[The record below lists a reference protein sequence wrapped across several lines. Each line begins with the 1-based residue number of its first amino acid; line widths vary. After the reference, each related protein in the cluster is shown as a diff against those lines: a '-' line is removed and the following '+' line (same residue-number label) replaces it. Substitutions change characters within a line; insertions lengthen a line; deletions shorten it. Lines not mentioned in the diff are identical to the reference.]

1 MADANPTYDS
11 GTLKQL
17 SEFNEL
23 ALDDEARPRIL
34 EPLDPQEIEEPPP
47 IVEEEEL
54 VPDVMA
60 DPPSA
65 GDMDVHLPDSVREDV
80 PDLEDMELTDSLIG
94 HMVDDSLLRLLRG
107 PDLSLGAK
115 GKSDEGVD
123 FVLPFGGTKIRC
135 FVPSGAISETSGEV
149 LETDLLK
156 KSMRLELEELESF
169 KVGESVSEKVARDE
183 ARKSNRRV
191 LSCRWVNTVKK
202 LGLYRSRLVVR
213 DFASMGGTTLAEGI
227 YSPTTTLEGL
237 RLLLSVLCQRGSMM
251 SCDVS
256 VAFMHAAIA
265 RPEFVQLPPNIT
277 TLKGERVFLKLFRAM
292 KGLRSAP
299 LSWYRELSSFLSG
312 QGFAQILDPTI
323 FRRKGKRGLIVVL
336 FYVDDLLIWAEDN
349 RDALST
355 YEDLRNRYK
364 LKLTGELKEGMPG
377 EVSFLGRKI
386 FRRHHGSNHLY
397 FGLDPGYLRSCWD
410 EFSIQKPVSKLPP
423 LERRMS
429 EFLKRGKEMDEP
441 LSPSAHE
448 RYRRVLGRLAWASL
462 SRPDLQFI
470 TGFLGR
476 YQAAPHGA
484 AEAAMR
490 DVLRWVASLPHLVQK
505 FPGERSILCNDMDDE
520 SLTCFVDAS
529 WSLNSTSGGVLTWNN
544 CCLKTFSRKQS
555 TIALSS
561 AEAEL
566 AALTEVAKE
575 DLYVSLLVQTLF
587 EGIPEDTETGRY
599 LLRAYSDSESAL
611 SIAQMNT
618 LLRKVRRIELRAA
631 FLQQLVAKERLTLEH
646 ISGKIN
652 PADALTK
659 SPTMENLVSLYE
671 ACGLVEEPMALDH
684 LKSCGSDCKKVS
696 FKLETEPN
704 NEHWSVE
711 ASTLEIPES
720 WREPGRRLA
729 EGRIQLVVLELSCEP
744 ESALSVACSGK
755 RKVAYFGVDKGID
768 LLKRNTFRL
777 IREILKVFESD
788 KDVGVFVHLST
799 PCTAGCGFRH
809 INSKRQGFLKHWRDQ
824 IRIHKVSWRRIRSLF
839 SAYRG
844 HPKLLLTHE
853 WPARSDLWKES
864 VFQSAAKALGLEH
877 GCIVDRCQFDGAFK
891 RWWFSSNSSQAIWEL
906 SAYRC
911 DKQHEHHYLP
921 TKESGVYPRAL
932 GKALVEIAAKV
943 LKTRCS

>member
-17 SEFNEL
+17 SEFNQL
-23 ALDDEARPRIL
+23 ALDDEACPRIL
-34 EPLDPQEIEEPPP
+34 EPLDPQETEERPP
-47 IVEEEEL
+47 ILEEEEL
-54 VPDVMA
+54 VPDVIA

-65 GDMDVHLPDSVREDV
+65 GDMDMDLPGSVREDV

-94 HMVDDSLLRLLRG
+94 HMVNDSLLRLLRG
-107 PDLSLGAK
+107 PGLLLGAK

-135 FVPSGAISETSGEV
+135 SVPSGAISETSGEV

-202 LGLYRSRLVVR
+202 PGLYRSRLVVR
-213 DFASMGGTTLAEGI
+213 DFASMGGATLAEGI

-237 RLLLSVLCQRGSMM
+237 RLLLSVLCQRGSVM
-251 SCDVS
+251 SCDAS

-292 KGLRSAP
+292 NGLRSAP
-299 LSWYRELSSFLSG
+299 LSWYRELSTFLSG

-323 FRRKGKRGLIVVL
+323 FRKKGKHGLIVVL

-349 RDALST
+349 RGALST

-364 LKLTGELKEGMPG
+364 LKLTGELKEGVPG

-386 FRRHHGSNHLY
+386 FRGHHGFNHLY

-410 EFSIQKPVSKLPP
+410 EFSIQKPVSKLPS

-448 RYRRVLGRLAWASL
+448 RYRRVLGRLAWPSL

-505 FPGERSILCNDMDDE
+505 FPV
-520 SLTCFVDAS
+520 VDAS

-575 DLYVSLLVQTLF
+575 GLYVSLLVRMLF

-618 LLRKVRRIELRAA
+618 LLRKVRHIELRAA
-631 FLQQLVAKERLTLEH
+631 FLQQHAAKERLTLEH
-646 ISGKIN
+646 IPGKIN

-659 SPTMENLVSLYE
+659 SPTPENLVSLYE

-684 LKSCGSDCKKVS
+684 MKSCESDRKKVS

-704 NEHWSVE
+704 NEHLSVE
-711 ASTLEIPES
+711 ASTLKIPES
-720 WREPGRRLA
+720 W
-729 EGRIQLVVLELSCEP
+729 
-744 ESALSVACSGK
+744 SG
-755 RKVAYFGVDKGID
+755 
-768 LLKRNTFRL
+768 
-777 IREILKVFESD
+777 
-788 KDVGVFVHLST
+788 
-799 PCTAGCGFRH
+799 
-809 INSKRQGFLKHWRDQ
+809 
-824 IRIHKVSWRRIRSLF
+824 
-839 SAYRG
+839 
-844 HPKLLLTHE
+844 
-853 WPARSDLWKES
+853 
-864 VFQSAAKALGLEH
+864 
-877 GCIVDRCQFDGAFK
+877 
-891 RWWFSSNSSQAIWEL
+891 
-906 SAYRC
+906 
-911 DKQHEHHYLP
+911 
-921 TKESGVYPRAL
+921 
-932 GKALVEIAAKV
+932 
-943 LKTRCS
+943 

>member
-1 MADANPTYDS
+1 MSQASDSAVLERGFLSGLRAEGCACSLDGGYSTKWIAYGSFRPFGSGRIVHGKGTATCNLCSRCRLEGAFGHRTVCSPDDPDPPPQGGEVVEEPRIPLNSVALRVRQVHGHAPFDRNCASCVSSRGKVPARRLRRKLQKEDQTIGLDFMYFGKLRVLLVVHLSSHYVLGLPAVDLRDKTLEHNFDRFVREIGLTGKTVTVRCDNEVSLLAAAERLTARSTVARAVIDPVAGYRPQSKGGVERMVAVVKQSFWSVWLDLELEVNRSQSVEAETHLPLGGLLWQAALLYTCTCHNLWHTGLNDVTTPIDRVHEQIVQRTRTLAFGSVVFAKTSKSKAHLAKFRGKNLVKCTYLGPVHPRGGGVFACLEGSCEVEVFPACRPLADAHPTYDG

-17 SEFNEL
+17 AEFNLL
-23 ALDDEARPRIL
+23 APDDEARPRIL
-34 EPLDPQEIEEPPP
+34 EPLDPNEEPPP
-47 IVEEEEL
+47 IVEEEL
-54 VPDVMA
+54 VPDAV
-60 DPPSA
+60 DGPPAA
-65 GDMDVHLPDSVREDV
+65 GEMDVDLPGSAPEDV

-94 HMVDDSLLRLLRG
+94 HMVDDSLLMLLRG
-107 PDLSLGAK
+107 PDLLLGAK

-135 FVPSGAISETSGEV
+135 SVPSGAISETSGEV

-202 LGLYRSRLVVR
+202 PGLYRSRLVVR

-292 KGLRSAP
+292 NGLRSAP

-323 FRRKGKRGLIVVL
+323 FRRKGKHGLIVVL

-429 EFLKRGKEMDEP
+429 EFLKRGKEMEEP

-529 WSLNSTSGGVLTWNN
+529 WSLTQ
-544 CCLKTFSRKQS
+544 R
-555 TIALSS
+555 
-561 AEAEL
+561 
-566 AALTEVAKE
+566 
-575 DLYVSLLVQTLF
+575 
-587 EGIPEDTETGRY
+587 
-599 LLRAYSDSESAL
+599 
-611 SIAQMNT
+611 
-618 LLRKVRRIELRAA
+618 
-631 FLQQLVAKERLTLEH
+631 
-646 ISGKIN
+646 
-652 PADALTK
+652 
-659 SPTMENLVSLYE
+659 
-671 ACGLVEEPMALDH
+671 VEEFL
-684 LKSCGSDCKKVS
+684 
-696 FKLETEPN
+696 
-704 NEHWSVE
+704 
-711 ASTLEIPES
+711 
-720 WREPGRRLA
+720 R
-729 EGRIQLVVLELSCEP
+729 
-744 ESALSVACSGK
+744 
-755 RKVAYFGVDKGID
+755 GI
-768 LLKRNTFRL
+768 
-777 IREILKVFESD
+777 
-788 KDVGVFVHLST
+788 
-799 PCTAGCGFRH
+799 TA
-809 INSKRQGFLKHWRDQ
+809 
-824 IRIHKVSWRRIRSLF
+824 
-839 SAYRG
+839 A
-844 HPKLLLTHE
+844 
-853 WPARSDLWKES
+853 
-864 VFQSAAKALGLEH
+864 
-877 GCIVDRCQFDGAFK
+877 
-891 RWWFSSNSSQAIWEL
+891 
-906 SAYRC
+906 
-911 DKQHEHHYLP
+911 
-921 TKESGVYPRAL
+921 
-932 GKALVEIAAKV
+932 
-943 LKTRCS
+943 

>member
-1 MADANPTYDS
+1 MRPLPDANPTYDS

-17 SEFNEL
+17 SEFNQL
-23 ALDDEARPRIL
+23 ALDDEAGPRIL
-34 EPLDPQEIEEPPP
+34 EPLDPQETEEPPP
-47 IVEEEEL
+47 ILEEEEL
-54 VPDVMA
+54 VPDVIA

-65 GDMDVHLPDSVREDV
+65 GDMDVDLPSSVREDV

-94 HMVDDSLLRLLRG
+94 HTVDDSLLRLLRG
-107 PDLSLGAK
+107 PDLLLGAKAK

-135 FVPSGAISETSGEV
+135 SVPSGAISETSGEV

-169 KVGESVSEKVARDE
+169 KVEESVSEKVARDE

-202 LGLYRSRLVVR
+202 PGLYRSRLVVR

-237 RLLLSVLCQRGSMM
+237 RLLLSVLCQQGSMM

-277 TLKGERVFLKLFRAM
+277 TLKGERVFVKLFRAM
-292 KGLRSAP
+292 NGLRSAP

-323 FRRKGKRGLIVVL
+323 FRRKGKHGLIVVL

-364 LKLTGELKEGMPG
+364 FKLTGELKEGMPG

-386 FRRHHGSNHLY
+386 FRRHHGSNHIY
-397 FGLDPGYLRSCWD
+397 FGLDPGYLLSCWD

-470 TGFLGR
+470 TGFLAS

-490 DVLRWVASLPHLVQK
+490 DVLRWVASLPHLV
-505 FPGERSILCNDMDDE
+505 S
-520 SLTCFVDAS
+520 
-529 WSLNSTSGGVLTWNN
+529 
-544 CCLKTFSRKQS
+544 
-555 TIALSS
+555 
-561 AEAEL
+561 
-566 AALTEVAKE
+566 EV
-575 DLYVSLLVQTLF
+575 
-587 EGIPEDTETGRY
+587 PR
-599 LLRAYSDSESAL
+599 
-611 SIAQMNT
+611 
-618 LLRKVRRIELRAA
+618 
-631 FLQQLVAKERLTLEH
+631 
-646 ISGKIN
+646 
-652 PADALTK
+652 
-659 SPTMENLVSLYE
+659 
-671 ACGLVEEPMALDH
+671 
-684 LKSCGSDCKKVS
+684 
-696 FKLETEPN
+696 
-704 NEHWSVE
+704 
-711 ASTLEIPES
+711 
-720 WREPGRRLA
+720 
-729 EGRIQLVVLELSCEP
+729 
-744 ESALSVACSGK
+744 
-755 RKVAYFGVDKGID
+755 
-768 LLKRNTFRL
+768 
-777 IREILKVFESD
+777 REIHTV
-788 KDVGVFVHLST
+788 
-799 PCTAGCGFRH
+799 
-809 INSKRQGFLKHWRDQ
+809 
-824 IRIHKVSWRRIRSLF
+824 
-839 SAYRG
+839 
-844 HPKLLLTHE
+844 
-853 WPARSDLWKES
+853 
-864 VFQSAAKALGLEH
+864 
-877 GCIVDRCQFDGAFK
+877 
-891 RWWFSSNSSQAIWEL
+891 
-906 SAYRC
+906 
-911 DKQHEHHYLP
+911 
-921 TKESGVYPRAL
+921 
-932 GKALVEIAAKV
+932 
-943 LKTRCS
+943 

>member
-1 MADANPTYDS
+1 
-11 GTLKQL
+11 
-17 SEFNEL
+17 
-23 ALDDEARPRIL
+23 
-34 EPLDPQEIEEPPP
+34 
-47 IVEEEEL
+47 
-54 VPDVMA
+54 
-60 DPPSA
+60 
-65 GDMDVHLPDSVREDV
+65 
-80 PDLEDMELTDSLIG
+80 
-94 HMVDDSLLRLLRG
+94 
-107 PDLSLGAK
+107 
-115 GKSDEGVD
+115 
-123 FVLPFGGTKIRC
+123 
-135 FVPSGAISETSGEV
+135 
-149 LETDLLK
+149 
-156 KSMRLELEELESF
+156 
-169 KVGESVSEKVARDE
+169 
-183 ARKSNRRV
+183 
-191 LSCRWVNTVKK
+191 
-202 LGLYRSRLVVR
+202 
-213 DFASMGGTTLAEGI
+213 
-227 YSPTTTLEGL
+227 
-237 RLLLSVLCQRGSMM
+237 M

-292 KGLRSAP
+292 NGLRSAP

-323 FRRKGKRGLIVVL
+323 FRRKGKHGLIVVL

-349 RDALST
+349 RDAWST

-423 LERRMS
+423 LERCMS
-429 EFLKRGKEMDEP
+429 EFLKRGKEMEEP

-575 DLYVSLLVQTLF
+575 GLYVSLLVQTLF

-618 LLRKVRRIELRAA
+618 LLRKVRHIELRAA
-631 FLQQLVAKERLTLEH
+631 SLWSISQGRSTRLML
-646 ISGKIN
+646 
-652 PADALTK
+652 LR
-659 SPTMENLVSLYE
+659 NLL
-671 ACGLVEEPMALDH
+671 L
-684 LKSCGSDCKKVS
+684 
-696 FKLETEPN
+696 
-704 NEHWSVE
+704 
-711 ASTLEIPES
+711 
-720 WREPGRRLA
+720 RRILF
-729 EGRIQLVVLELSCEP
+729 RCMKRVVLW
-744 ESALSVACSGK
+744 K
-755 RKVAYFGVDKGID
+755 NQWRGI
-768 LLKRNTFRL
+768 T
-777 IREILKVFESD
+777 
-788 KDVGVFVHLST
+788 
-799 PCTAGCGFRH
+799 
-809 INSKRQGFLKHWRDQ
+809 
-824 IRIHKVSWRRIRSLF
+824 
-839 SAYRG
+839 
-844 HPKLLLTHE
+844 
-853 WPARSDLWKES
+853 
-864 VFQSAAKALGLEH
+864 
-877 GCIVDRCQFDGAFK
+877 
-891 RWWFSSNSSQAIWEL
+891 
-906 SAYRC
+906 
-911 DKQHEHHYLP
+911 
-921 TKESGVYPRAL
+921 
-932 GKALVEIAAKV
+932 
-943 LKTRCS
+943 